1 MLFLHSVQKVVIA
14 LLMVLLLSGC
24 RDSLPR
30 LQPLAPDA
38 VILAFGD
45 SLTAGYGAAPQES
58 YPAVLQ
64 QLTGRRVVNR
74 GISGEVSAEGLQRLP
89 AELSRFRPD
98 LVILCHG
105 GNDLLRR
112 QPAERLTANLEAMI
126 ELIRADGAQVLLVG
140 VPQPGLRLR
149 TAPLYEELARRL
161 EVPYEGRIL
170 RDILDDNGLKSDTIH
185 PNMAGYRRLAEALAG
200 HLP

>member
-1 MLFLHSVQKVVIA
+1 MLVQQFVQKA
-14 LLMVLLLSGC
+14 LFTLLMVLLLSGC

-30 LQPLAPDA
+30 LQPLPPDA
-38 VILAFGD
+38 VIMAFGD
-45 SLTAGYGAAPQES
+45 SLTAGYGAAKEDS

-74 GISGEVSAEGLQRLP
+74 GISGEVSDEGLQRLP

-112 QPAERLTANLEAMI
+112 QPTERLTANLAAMI
-126 ELIRADGAQVLLVG
+126 DLIRADGAQVLLVG

-161 EVPYEGRIL
+161 EVPFEGNIL
-170 RDILDDNGLKSDTIH
+170 RDILDDNELTSDAIH
-185 PNMAGYRRLAEALAG
+185 PNMAG
-200 HLP
+200 